1 MEIVLGFFRLNK
13 PGGAEHYTLT
23 AAEQLQRLG
32 HGVTILVEEVGQ
44 MAELARRRGLRVTAV
59 EGVLP
64 DDADVLYAQE
74 TMSAYRLAARY
85 PGVPLAYHVH
95 AVDFVLSVPPQ
106 VPDIV
111 SAVVTMHDRV
121 ERQARALGVQ
131 APIVRLRQPVDLE
144 RFSPRGSLRQPPRRV
159 LALGNY
165 LHGDRDRVLDDACSE
180 TGLELVRIGV
190 HRGNDVLESQAVL
203 NDTDIVV
210 GKARVIV
217 EAMACGRAAYVY
229 DVTGSDGWV
238 TPESYPRLA
247 ADNFSGQTG
256 TPAVDLDRFRS
267 DLSLYRP
274 DMGVANRELAIV
286 NHSANR
292 HAVELVE
299 LFQSLA
305 PARTPVGAPLREMGR
320 LVRLQWQ
327 TEERAFGLAGEARVV
342 REELQRVQQR
352 AAELE
357 QEAARVPQLEQAA
370 AQVPLLE
377 ARIRELEQWSHEL
390 EAGIHELEAGIHERD
405 AGIREL
411 EAAHTKSAEA
421 LQHVLR
427 QRRVQLGIALARPL
441 DLFRRRRR

>member
-1 MEIVLGFFRLNK
+1 MEIVLGIVRLNK
-13 PGGAEHYTLT
+13 PGGSEHYTLT

-32 HGVTILVEEVGQ
+32 HEVTILVEETGP
-44 MAELARRRGLRVTAV
+44 MAELAGRRGLRVTAR
-59 EGVLP
+59 EDELP
-64 DDADVLYAQE
+64 ADADVLYAQE

-95 AVDFVLSVPPQ
+95 AVDFVPSVPPQ

-121 ERQARALGVQ
+121 ERQARAFGVQ
-131 APIVRLRQPVDLE
+131 APVVRLRQPVDLE

-165 LHGDRDRVLDDACSE
+165 LHGDRDRVLEDACSA
-180 TGLELVRIGV
+180 TGLELVRIGL

-229 DVTGSDGWV
+229 DVFGSDGWV
-238 TPESYPRLA
+238 TPESYPRLG
-247 ADNFSGQTG
+247 ADNFSGQSG

-267 DLSLYRP
+267 DLALYRP
-274 DMGVANRELAIV
+274 DMGAANRELAIV

-299 LFQSLA
+299 LFESLGS
-305 PARTPVGAPLREMGR
+305 PRTPVGGPLREMGR

-327 TEERAFGLAGEARVV
+327 TEERAFALGGEARVV
-342 REELQRVQQR
+342 REELLRVQER

-357 QEAARVPQLEQAA
+357 REAARVPQLEQSS

-377 ARIRELEQWSHEL
+377 ARIRELEAW
-390 EAGIHELEAGIHERD
+390 IRERD
-405 AGIREL
+405 AGLREL
-411 EAAHTKSAEA
+411 EAAHAKSAQA
-421 LQHVLR
+421 LQDVLR